1 LHATGCDSRDKE
13 RSSFRR
19 IPCGFGLA
27 EWCAIFF
34 PHAMYVF
41 GCLWMIR
48 ETGMVVVFV
57 WRNEKFRSVDGQL
70 GASYDGKRKSDIVSN
85 V

>member
-1 LHATGCDSRDKE
+1 
-13 RSSFRR
+13 
-19 IPCGFGLA
+19 
-27 EWCAIFF
+27 
-34 PHAMYVF
+34 
-41 GCLWMIR
+41 
-48 ETGMVVVFV
+48 MVVVFV